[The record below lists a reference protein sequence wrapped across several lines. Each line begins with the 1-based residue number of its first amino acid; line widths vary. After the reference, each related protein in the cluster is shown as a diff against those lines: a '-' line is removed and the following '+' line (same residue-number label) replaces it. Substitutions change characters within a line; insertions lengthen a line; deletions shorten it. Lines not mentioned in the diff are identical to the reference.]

1 MSHEIDLNKFEI
13 RTDLAIE
20 LVEDGIK
27 SREIG
32 DIKVTDITLNDLQGK
47 EINKKAGRYITI
59 EFPDITDYDNSEEI
73 KTIFSEELSK
83 LFETI
88 KIKEESTCLVIGLGN
103 EKTTPDA
110 VGPLTI
116 TKTIVT
122 NHLYVY
128 GQLEEGFRRVW
139 AISPGVMGETGMETS
154 DLIKGIVDTV
164 KPDFVITVDALAS
177 GSIERVN
184 KTIQM
189 TDAGINP
196 GSGVG
201 NKRKEI
207 SKDTIGIP
215 VIAVGIPTVVD
226 AASIVSDTINYMYKH
241 FAYNKENYDNPAQ
254 KLKFGV
260 NYLKK
265 NVNILEDDKK
275 NLFGI
280 VGSLNDF
287 EVKSLIYEI
296 LNPIGYN
303 LMVTPKEEDF
313 VVEKI
318 SDVISGGINKSL
330 HKNVDWFLFFNVYH
344 LGCTTVI
351 YLSKILPFFDKMYMV
366 EKIWEEELQEY
377 KGKNKE
383 N

>member
-1 MSHEIDLNKFEI
+1 MGHKIDMKKYEV

-20 LVEDGIK
+20 LISDTTSK
-27 SREIG
+27 KYG
-32 DIKVTDITLNDLQGK
+32 DIKITNINLNEKDGK
-47 EINKKAGRYITI
+47 KINKKPGNYITI
-59 EFPDITDYDNSEEI
+59 EFEDITDHDNSQQI
-73 KTIFSEELSK
+73 KK
-83 LFETI
+83 LFA
-88 KIKEESTCLVIGLGN
+88 KELKKLLKNINKESTCLVVGLGN

-110 VGPLTI
+110 LGP
-116 TKTIVT
+116 KTVKDVLVT

-128 GQLEEGFRRVW
+128 GNLEKGFRRVW
-139 AISPGVMGETGMETS
+139 AVSPGVMGQTGIETS
-154 DLIKGIVDTV
+154 DLIKAIADKI
-164 KPDFVITVDALAS
+164 KPDFIITIDALAS
-177 GSIERVN
+177 SSIERVN

-215 VIAVGIPTVVD
+215 VIAIGVPTVVD

-241 FAYNKENYDNPAQ
+241 FAYTKETYKNPEE
-254 KLKFGV
+254 KLKINV

-265 NVNILEDDKK
+265 DINIGEIDKK

-280 VGSLNDF
+280 VGNLTDT
-287 EVKSLIYEI
+287 EVKSLINEI

-313 VVEKI
+313 IIEKLSTVISHGINIALHEKI
-318 SDVISGGINKSL
+318 TD
-330 HKNVDWFLFFNVYH
+330 
-344 LGCTTVI
+344 
-351 YLSKILPFFDKMYMV
+351 
-366 EKIWEEELQEY
+366 
-377 KGKNKE
+377 
-383 N
+383 

>member
-1 MSHEIDLNKFEI
+1 MSHEIDLKQFEVH
-13 RTDLAIE
+13 TDLAIE
-20 LVEDGIK
+20 QVGQGSNIRTID
-27 SREIG
+27 
-32 DIKVTDITLNDLQGK
+32 DIKITDITLDERASK
-47 EINKKAGRYITI
+47 DINKRPGRYITI
-59 EFPDITDYDNSEEI
+59 EFPDITDYDNTQKI
-73 KTIFSEELSK
+73 KTILTEELK
-83 LFETI
+83 KMLEVI
-88 KIKEESTCLVIGLGN
+88 KIKEQSTCLIIGLGN
-103 EKTTPDA
+103 EKVAPDA
-110 VGPLTI
+110 VGPQVI
-116 TKTIVT
+116 SKTIVT

-139 AISPGVMGETGMETS
+139 AISPGVMGETGIETS

-164 KPDFVITVDALAS
+164 KPDFVITIDALAS
-177 GSIERVN
+177 STIERVN

-207 SKDTIGIP
+207 SKDTIGVP

-241 FAYNKENYDNPAQ
+241 FAYNKENINNPAQ

-265 NVNILEDDKK
+265 DVNLLDDDKK
-275 NLFGI
+275 HLFGL
-280 VGSLNDF
+280 VGSLNDT
-287 EVKSLIYEI
+287 EIKSLIYEI

-313 VVEKI
+313 IVEKI
-318 SDVISGGINKSL
+318 SDVISGGINNAL
-330 HKNVDWFLFFNVYH
+330 HKNVNN
-344 LGCTTVI
+344 
-351 YLSKILPFFDKMYMV
+351 
-366 EKIWEEELQEY
+366 Q
-377 KGKNKE
+377 
-383 N
+383 

>member
-20 LVEDGIK
+20 LVEEGIK
-27 SREIG
+27 SRKIG
-32 DIKVTDITLNDLQGK
+32 DIKVTDITLNELQGK

-330 HKNVDWFLFFNVYH
+330 HKNVD
-344 LGCTTVI
+344 
-351 YLSKILPFFDKMYMV
+351 
-366 EKIWEEELQEY
+366 
-377 KGKNKE
+377 
-383 N
+383 

>member
-1 MSHEIDLNKFEI
+1 MKMGHEIDLDKFEI

-20 LVEDGIK
+20 LVDEGIK

-32 DIKVTDITLNDLQGK
+32 DIKVTDITLNDSQAK
-47 EINKKAGRYITI
+47 EINKKVGRYITI
-59 EFPDITDYDNSEEI
+59 EFPDITDYDNGEKI

-88 KIKEESTCLVIGLGN
+88 KINDESTCLVVGLGN

-116 TKTIVT
+116 SKTIVT

-128 GQLEEGFRRVW
+128 GQLEDGFRRVW
-139 AISPGVMGETGMETS
+139 AISPGVMGETGIETS
-154 DLIKGIVDTV
+154 DLIQGIAQVV
-164 KPDFVITVDALAS
+164 KPDFIITIDALAS
-177 GSIERVN
+177 SSIERVN

-207 SKDTIGIP
+207 SKDTLGVP
-215 VIAVGIPTVVD
+215 VIAIGVPTVVD

-241 FAYNKENYDNPAQ
+241 FAYNKANYNNPAE
-254 KLKFGV
+254 KLKFQV

-265 NVNILEDDKK
+265 EVNVLEDDKK

-280 VGSLNDF
+280 VGSLNDS

-330 HKNVDWFLFFNVYH
+330 HVNV
-344 LGCTTVI
+344 
-351 YLSKILPFFDKMYMV
+351 
-366 EKIWEEELQEY
+366 E
-377 KGKNKE
+377 
-383 N
+383 

>member
-1 MSHEIDLNKFEI
+1 MSHNVDLSKFEV

-20 LVEDGIK
+20 LVDEGVK
-27 SREIG
+27 SKTIG
-32 DIKVTDITLNDLQGK
+32 DIRVTDITLNAKKGEQIG
-47 EINKKAGRYITI
+47 KKAGKYITI
-59 EFPDITDYDNSEEI
+59 EFPDITDYDNSEQI
-73 KTIFSEELSK
+73 KTIFSKELNNLLK
-83 LFETI
+83 TI
-88 KIKEESTCLVIGLGN
+88 KANDESTCLVIGLGN

-110 VGPLTI
+110 VGPLVI
-116 TKTIVT
+116 SKTIVT

-154 DLIKGIVDTV
+154 DLIKGIVETI

-177 GSIERVN
+177 SSIERVN

-207 SKDTIGIP
+207 SLDTIGVP
-215 VIAVGIPTVVD
+215 VLAIGVPTVVD

-241 FAYNKENYDNPAQ
+241 FAYTKENYDNPAE
-254 KLKFGV
+254 KLKMGV
-260 NYLKK
+260 NYLNK
-265 NVNILEDDKK
+265 NVEILDSDKK
-275 NLFGI
+275 NLFGL
-280 VGSLNDF
+280 VGTLSNE

-296 LNPIGYN
+296 LTPIGYN

-318 SDVISGGINKSL
+318 SEVISGGINKAL
-330 HKNVDWFLFFNVYH
+330 HKNV
-344 LGCTTVI
+344 
-351 YLSKILPFFDKMYMV
+351 
-366 EKIWEEELQEY
+366 
-377 KGKNKE
+377 
-383 N
+383 